1 MASTPVPT
9 FIDDLLNRMTL
20 REKVSLLAGTDMWY
34 TVPVERLGIPS
45 LKMTDGPNGAR
56 GAGSFTGGVK
66 TACFPAGISLASTWN
81 TELVERVG
89 QALADEAKMKGAQV
103 LLGPTVN
110 IQRSPLGGRNFECF
124 SEDPYLSA
132 RLAVAYING
141 LQREGV
147 GASIKHYVCND
158 QEFERF
164 SISSEVRE
172 RALREIYLPP
182 FEAAV
187 RESKPWTVMAAY
199 NVVNGIAASENP
211 YLLTEIL
218 RHEWGFEGV
227 VVSDWFESVKSTAA
241 SVNAGLDLEMPV
253 PRWRGDKLLEA
264 AERGE
269 VAEETINTSVR
280 RLLLLLDKAGRFEH
294 PEAIAE
300 QAIDLP
306 ERRALVREAAAEGI
320 VLLKNERQ
328 VLPLK
333 AEQLTSIAVIG
344 PNAQVAQI
352 TGGGSAQ
359 VNAHYAVTP
368 LEGIV
373 SRLGDRVRVGYEQGC
388 TNYRLLPVLDTN
400 LLLAGKQGD
409 EHGLTIEY
417 FNNNDLSG
425 SPVNQETQLTT
436 EIMWFAEFP
445 ARVDP
450 EHFSMRA
457 TARFAPQEAGSYT
470 FGLVSAGLSRLSID
484 GHEVIDNW
492 TRQIPGVEYFGSGST
507 EVKAVVL
514 LEAGREYLLTLEF
527 AKSEAVMMT
536 AVRLGLQ
543 PPLPADAIERA
554 ARLAAAS
561 DVAIVCAG
569 FGGEWQSE
577 GFDRPDMELP
587 GLQNAL
593 IEQVAAANPRTVVVL
608 NTGSPITMPWLEKVA
623 SVVQAWY
630 PGQEC
635 GNAIADVLFGD
646 VTPSGKL
653 PQTFPVH
660 VEDNPAYLNFPGE
673 NGKVYYGE
681 GLFVGYRYYDK
692 KRVAPLFPFG
702 FGLSYTTFSYS
713 PLRLSSQQINP
724 DEALQVSVDITNTG
738 LCAGKEVVQL
748 YVRDVHAQL
757 QRPEKELKAFAKVHL
772 EPGERKTVTLSIMRE
787 ALAYY
792 DDLAHA
798 WVAEAG
804 EFEALVGASSRDIR
818 AKATFALTESS
829 KWL

>member
-1 MASTPVPT
+1 MTTSSVPS
-9 FIDDLLNRMTL
+9 FIEDLLSQMTL
-20 REKVSLLAGTDMWY
+20 QEKISMLAGTNMWY
-34 TVPVERLGIPS
+34 TVPVARLGIPS

-56 GAGSFTGGVK
+56 GAGSLTGGVK
-66 TACFPAGISLASTWN
+66 TTAFPAEISLASTWN
-81 TELVERVG
+81 TDLVERVG

-158 QEFERF
+158 EEFERF

-172 RALREIYLPP
+172 RVMREIYLPP

-187 RESKPWTVMAAY
+187 RECQPWTVMAAY
-199 NVVNGIAASENP
+199 NLVNGVAASESP

-218 RHEWGFEGV
+218 RDEWGFDGV
-227 VVSDWFESVKSTAA
+227 VVSDWFESVKSTAV
-241 SVNAGLDLEMPV
+241 SLNAGLDLEMPV
-253 PRWRGDKLLEA
+253 PRWRGEKLLA
-264 AERGE
+264 AVERDE
-269 VAEETINTSVR
+269 VAAATIDTSVR
-280 RLLLLLDKAGRFEH
+280 RLLLLLDRAGLFEH
-294 PEAIAE
+294 PQAASE

-306 ERRALVREAAAEGI
+306 ERRTLVREAAAEGI
-320 VLLKNERQ
+320 VLLKNEGQ
-328 VLPLK
+328 VLPL
-333 AEQLTSIAVIG
+333 EPQQLTKVAVIG

-359 VNAHYAVTP
+359 VNTHYAVTP
-368 LEGIV
+368 FEGIV
-373 SRLGDRVRVGYEQGC
+373 AKLGNRVRVDYEQGC
-388 TNYRLLPVLDTN
+388 TNYRLLPLLDTS
-400 LLLAGKQGD
+400 LMLAGTQGN
-409 EHGLTIEY
+409 EHGLAVEY
-417 FNNNDLSG
+417 FNSRDLSG
-425 SPVNQETQLTT
+425 TPINRETQTT
-436 EIMWFAEFP
+436 ADIMWFNLPEG
-445 ARVDP
+445 VDP
-450 EHFSMRA
+450 QQFS
-457 TARFAPQEAGSYT
+457 ARISGRFTPAGTGSYT
-470 FGLVSAGLSRLSID
+470 FSLVSAGLSRLSID
-484 GHEVIDNW
+484 GREIIDNW
-492 TRQIPGVEYFGSGST
+492 TQQTSGTEYFGFGSA
-507 EVKAVVL
+507 EVQAVVSM
-514 LEAGREYLLTLEF
+514 EAGHEYLLTLDF
-527 AKSEAVMMT
+527 ARAELGLLA
-536 AVRLGLQ
+536 AIRLGVL
-543 PPLPADAIERA
+543 PPVPADAIERA

-561 DVAIVCAG
+561 DVAIVCVG

-587 GLQNAL
+587 GQQHTLV
-593 IEQVAAANPRTVVVL
+593 EQVAAANPRTIVVL
-608 NTGSPITMPWLEKVA
+608 NTGSPITMPWLNHVA
-623 SVVQAWY
+623 AVIQAWY

-646 VTPSGKL
+646 VVPSGKL
-653 PQTFPVH
+653 PQTFPVR

-713 PLRLSSQQINP
+713 SLRLSAEEIGP
-724 DEALQVSVDITNTG
+724 DDMLLVSVDVTNTG
-738 LCAGKEVVQL
+738 ARAGKEVVQL
-748 YVRDVHAQL
+748 YMRDKQARL

-772 EPGERKTVTLSIMRE
+772 EPGESKTVTLSLGRS

-792 DDLAHA
+792 DDRRHK

-804 EFEALVGASSRDIR
+804 EFEVLVGASSQDIR
-818 AKATFALTESS
+818 ATAPFMLRDSS
-829 KWL
+829 SWL